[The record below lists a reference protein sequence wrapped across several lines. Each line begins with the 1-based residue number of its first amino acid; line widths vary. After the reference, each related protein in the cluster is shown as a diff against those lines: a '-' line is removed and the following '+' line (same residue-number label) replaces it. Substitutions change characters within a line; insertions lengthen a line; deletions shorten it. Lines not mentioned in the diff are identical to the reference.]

1 MDSLN
6 LNSRFEWAITLID
19 EKRKNS
25 KNDLVIFDVGTE
37 NEQLTNYLDSEGL
50 VLTSFDIFPKSSSVI
65 RWDIE
70 EPCPISD
77 KADIIVFLEVIEH
90 INNPVLA
97 LRNIKDV
104 LKPGGLLILSTPNPE
119 WSRSKLEFI
128 FRGEMTMFTQH
139 DLNVN
144 HHVFPAIPKIL
155 KYQLEEVGFIDVEYK
170 TLGTKTRLLDT
181 NILTIRLPI
190 QFMLRIFCKFIE
202 VFNSR
207 TIGGIYGL
215 SCRKPL

>member
-6 LNSRFEWAITLID
+6 LNSRFQWAISLID
-19 EKRKNS
+19 EMRKNS
-25 KNDLVIFDVGTE
+25 KNDFAIFDVGTQ
-37 NEQLTNYLDSEGL
+37 NEQLTNYLNSEGL
-50 VLTSFDIFPKSSSVI
+50 ILKSFDIFPKSSSVI

-70 EPCPISD
+70 EPCPISA

-97 LRNIKDV
+97 LKNINDV

-119 WSRSKLEFI
+119 WSRSKIEFI
-128 FRGEMTMFTQH
+128 LRGEMTMFTQN

-144 HHVFPAIPKIL
+144 HHVYPAIPKIL
-155 KYQLEEVGFIDVEYK
+155 KYQLEQLGFIDIRYK
-170 TLGTKTRLLDT
+170 RLGTKTRLFDT
-181 NILTIRLPI
+181 NLLSKRLPI
-190 QFMLRIFCKFIE
+190 QMMLRIFCKFLE
-202 VFNSR
+202 VLNPR
-207 TIGGIYGL
+207 TVGGIYGF

>member
-6 LNSRFEWAITLID
+6 LNSRFQWAITLID
-19 EKRKNS
+19 EKRQNS

-37 NEQLTNYLDSEGL
+37 NEQLTNYLDSKGL

-70 EPCPISD
+70 EQCPISD

-97 LRNIKDV
+97 LRNIIDV

-128 FRGEMTMFTQH
+128 FRGDMTMFTQK

-144 HHVFPAIPKIL
+144 HHVYPAIPKIL
-155 KYQLEEVGFIDVEYK
+155 KYQLEEVGFIDIKYK

-181 NILTIRLPI
+181 NLFSKRLPI

-202 VFNSR
+202 AFNSR

-215 SCRKPL
+215 SCSKTL